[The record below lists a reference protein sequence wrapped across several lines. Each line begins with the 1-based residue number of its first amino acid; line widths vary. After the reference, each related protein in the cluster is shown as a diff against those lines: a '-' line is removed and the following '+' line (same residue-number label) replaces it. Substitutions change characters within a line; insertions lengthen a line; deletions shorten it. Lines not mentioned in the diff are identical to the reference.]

1 VKRLIA
7 GLVLGVVAT
16 LAVQRGLRYT
26 RSHQHSEPDAVVAWA
41 YRHVP
46 DVVGSSPG
54 SVRTLDVTTGSV
66 ASTPSER
73 ERGEKMF
80 KVRLVYEAD
89 RQIKV
94 VNTVCRFVDGKL
106 VSPSDSELRALD
118 AAAQPLPVPQ

>member
-1 VKRLIA
+1 MKRLIV
-7 GLVLGVVAT
+7 GILIGVVAT
-16 LAVQRGLRYT
+16 LAVQRAVCYT
-26 RSHQHSEPDAVVAWA
+26 RSRQHSEPDAIIRWA
-41 YRHVP
+41 YGHVP
-46 DVVGSSPG
+46 DVVGSPG

-80 KVRLVYEAD
+80 KVRLVYESD

-94 VNTVCRFVDGKL
+94 VNTVCRFADGKL

-118 AAAQPLPVPQ
+118 AGAQPFPVAQ